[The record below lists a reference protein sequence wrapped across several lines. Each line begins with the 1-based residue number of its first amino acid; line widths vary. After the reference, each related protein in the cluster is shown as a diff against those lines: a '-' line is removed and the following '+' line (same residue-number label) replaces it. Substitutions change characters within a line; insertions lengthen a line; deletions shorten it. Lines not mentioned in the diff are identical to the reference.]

1 MTDTND
7 DLRSAGRPRRVVVCV
22 TTHQRNDALRRLLVS
37 LVSVAECAAGSA
49 EVGVV
54 VVDDNPDGR
63 AEAVVREFAGRYPL
77 DVHYRFTGAE
87 NISIGRNAALEAG
100 MEVGDWIL
108 MTDDDCEPPA
118 DWVIQMLGAQER
130 FGADLVT
137 GPRSYRSAEA
147 APSWYS
153 ATRYHEDSE
162 IRYPDGSV
170 PDHGCTA
177 NVLISSDFL
186 RAHPDVRFQDAL
198 GRLGGEDMVFFHAAE
213 GAGANHRFSVSAI
226 TYEYVP
232 LERTR
237 LRSLLRTSFWYGN
250 NEAVINERTHE
261 WSRLRLLLRGGRRA
275 IEPQMELV
283 AAALRR
289 SGADWRGSLY
299 DSMRG
304 LGLVVGAFGVRINHH

>member
-1 MTDTND
+1 MTQMTSEQPDAAD
-7 DLRSAGRPRRVVVCV
+7 RARVMVAM
-22 TTHQRNDALRRLLVS
+22 TTHRRNDALRRLLAA
-37 LVSVAECAAGSA
+37 LVGVADAASDIA
-49 EVGVV
+49 DVGVV

-63 AEAVVREFAGRYPL
+63 ARSVVDEFAGRYPL

-87 NISIGRNAALEAG
+87 NISIGRNAALAAG
-100 MEVGDWIL
+100 MELGDWIL

-118 DWVIQMLGAQER
+118 DWVVEMLSARDR
-130 FGADLVT
+130 FSADIVT
-137 GPRSYRSAEA
+137 GPRSYRSVEA

-153 ATRYHEDSE
+153 AQRYHEDSE

-177 NVLISSDFL
+177 NVLLSCEFL
-186 RAHPDVRFQDAL
+186 RDHPDVRFQDAL

-213 GAGANHRFSVSAI
+213 SAGANHRFSDTAI

-232 LERTR
+232 LERTQ

-250 NEAVINERTHE
+250 NEAVINERTQE
-261 WSRLRLLLRGGRRA
+261 WTRGRLLLRGTKRA
-275 IEPQMELV
+275 VEPQIRLV
-283 AAALRR
+283 VAALRR
-289 SGADWRGSLY
+289 SGTDWRGSLY

-304 LGLVVGAFGVRINHH
+304 LGLVVGALGVRINHH

>member
-1 MTDTND
+1 MTQTMD
-7 DLRSAGRPRRVVVCV
+7 DEPSAATRTRVMVCM
-22 TTHQRNDALRRLLVS
+22 TTHRRNDALRRLLDA
-37 LVSVAECAAGSA
+37 LVAVAEDAAELA
-49 EVGVV
+49 DVGVV

-63 AEAVVREFAGRYPL
+63 AESVVKEFVGRYPL

-100 MEVGDWIL
+100 IELGDWIL
-108 MTDDDCEPPA
+108 MTDDDCEPPS
-118 DWVIQMLGAQER
+118 DWVVEMLSARER
-130 FGADLVT
+130 FGADIVT
-137 GPRSYRSAEA
+137 GPRSYRSVAA

-153 ATRYHEDSE
+153 AQRYHEDSE

-177 NVLISSDFL
+177 NVLLSCAFL
-186 RAHPDVRFQDAL
+186 RTHPDVRFQDAL

-213 GAGANHRFSVSAI
+213 NAGANHRFSETAI

-232 LERTR
+232 LERTQ

-261 WSRLRLLLRGGRRA
+261 WTRWRLLLRGTRRA
-275 IEPQMELV
+275 VEPQLRLV
-283 AAALRR
+283 LAAARR
-289 SGADWRGSLY
+289 DGADWRGSLY